1 MTFTSAV
8 QELVLTKTLNLG
20 VPLLAER
27 TMLDALTTCQR
38 NVERNKT
45 ILEETEY
52 LREHLEEKRTP
63 YLAVAAHGAKFFEIV
78 QRCSVLNPLYH
89 MPFETFE
96 TLFKKTVQS
105 RNRGKGSTG
114 HLKARAQE
122 LINCTASQVYKYISS
137 MMFESHVQ
145 LFSLLLALERL
156 RMSQQLTNQE
166 LGLFVNGVD
175 TSEIEDNIV
184 FDDKPDWVTNKV
196 GINVE

>member
-1 MTFTSAV
+1 MFV
-8 QELVLTKTLNLG
+8 
-20 VPLLAER
+20 
-27 TMLDALTTCQR
+27 
-38 NVERNKT
+38 
-45 ILEETEY
+45 
-52 LREHLEEKRTP
+52 
-63 YLAVAAHGAKFFEIV
+63 
-78 QRCSVLNPLYH
+78 
-89 MPFETFE
+89 
-96 TLFKKTVQS
+96 
-105 RNRGKGSTG
+105 G

-122 LINCTASQVYKYISS
+122 LINSTASEVYKYISS

-196 GINVE
+196 KMSLVTLLKMLKY